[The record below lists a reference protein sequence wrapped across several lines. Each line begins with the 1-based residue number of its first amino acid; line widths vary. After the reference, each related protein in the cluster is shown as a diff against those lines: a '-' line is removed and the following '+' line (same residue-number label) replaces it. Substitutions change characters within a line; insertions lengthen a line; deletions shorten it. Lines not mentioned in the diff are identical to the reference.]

1 MAPEPLPAV
10 SVVIAA
16 RNAAR
21 TLRACLVSLMAQRH
35 HDYEVTVVD
44 DGSTDGTRA
53 IAASIPGVRVLD
65 GGGHGPSAARNAGV
79 QAARHDIVAFTDA
92 DCTVPPD
99 WLERLVVA
107 LRDSQAASVG
117 GPQRNVFEASAV
129 AQDFSPA
136 NTDIEALNAFFELA
150 SSIAEYTRS
159 DAEPRFVD
167 HNASCNSA
175 YIKDAFLEVGGFS
188 EGLWPGE
195 DVDLDLRL
203 RRLGYRCYY
212 VPEAFVWHHRPA
224 TREWFAGMMRRYGRA
239 QRELV
244 KRHGRFRALH
254 WLPVALAAAAAAQLL
269 SLNRSMRPVV
279 AVADGA
285 LVAAA
290 ATILAMRVPPR
301 LWVPVAR
308 YAGVAV
314 VEWNRGYLQ
323 PSPAPPEIA

>member
-21 TLRACLVSLMAQRH
+21 TLRACLVSLMAQRYH
-35 HDYEVTVVD
+35 EHEAIVVD
-44 DGSTDGTRA
+44 DGSTDATRA
-53 IAASIPGVRVLD
+53 IAASIPGVRLLD

-99 WLERLVVA
+99 WLDHLVVA
-107 LRDSQAASVG
+107 LRDSRAASAG

-129 AQDFSPA
+129 AQ
-136 NTDIEALNAFFELA
+136 DIEALNAFFELA

-254 WLPVALAAAAAAQLL
+254 WLPVVLAAAAAAQLL

-290 ATILAMRVPPR
+290 ATILAVRVPPR

-308 YAGVAV
+308 YAAVAV
-314 VEWNRGYLQ
+314 VQWNRGYME
-323 PSPAPPEIA
+323 APPAAPGPA